1 VKSDTEVARVNV
13 LDVTEGG
20 AGTRST
26 RSALEDWADA
36 ARPALA
42 RARRRGRGVIRFE
55 WPGALVGDPFAPGAE
70 VEPAP
75 WVDVI
80 HALDGGAMLRVRMA
94 LRDGRAI
101 RTQFEVHDDGG
112 DEVTARYLRRLGH
125 GDLLDGADRALE
137 RWTTAQ
143 LLGPGWQRVVTRPG
157 RRGRDSTFYAEW
169 ARRYVTACQVEPG
182 APIRRLVD
190 DETAA
195 GRHAT
200 PAQIRAYLG
209 KARQRGLLTDA
220 GSGTAGGALTPEGLR
235 ALGLNEGGN

>member
-20 AGTRST
+20 MGTRST
-26 RSALEDWADA
+26 RSVLENWADA
-36 ARPALA
+36 AAPALA
-42 RARRRGRGVIRFE
+42 RARRRGREVIRFE
-55 WPGALVGDPFAPGAE
+55 WPGAITGDPFAPGAE

-80 HALDGGAMLRVRMA
+80 HALDGGAMLRVRMV
-94 LRDGRAI
+94 LRDGRA
-101 RTQFEVHDDGG
+101 RRVGFEVRDEDG
-112 DEVTARYLRRLGH
+112 EVSARYLRRIGH

-143 LLGPGWQRVVTRPG
+143 FLGRGWQQVVTRPG
-157 RRGRDSTFYAEW
+157 RRGRDSAFYAEW

-182 APIRRLVD
+182 APIRTLVD
-190 DETAA
+190 DEAAA

-200 PAQIRAYLG
+200 PGQIRAYLG

-220 GSGTAGGALTPEGLR
+220 GSGTAGGVLTPEGLR
-235 ALGLNEGGN
+235 ALGLDKGGN